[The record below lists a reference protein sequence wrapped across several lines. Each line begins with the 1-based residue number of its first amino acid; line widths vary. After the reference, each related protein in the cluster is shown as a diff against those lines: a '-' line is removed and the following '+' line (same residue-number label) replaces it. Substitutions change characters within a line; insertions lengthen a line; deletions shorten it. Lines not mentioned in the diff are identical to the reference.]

1 MRLSLNYE
9 GFERFLKSE
18 TYLCGCGGVQYIF
31 KFENDYGA
39 SIIKLRGSY
48 GYEKDLWELAVI
60 KFEEDGKWHL
70 NYETPITEDVEGN
83 LTDEDVRD
91 LLKRIKEL

>member
-1 MRLSLNYE
+1 MVTEIKGERFMRLS
-9 GFERFLKSE
+9 
-18 TYLCGCGGVQYIF
+18 
-31 KFENDYGA
+31 
-39 SIIKLRGSY
+39 
-48 GYEKDLWELAVI
+48 
-60 KFEEDGKWHL
+60 L